1 MTTEDVVQSEQV
13 EETASQEHACEMGAS
28 QVEPLQT
35 APHQVEPQQLET
47 AEAESVAQSALPE
60 QSRDD
65 DHTSEKLEAQVSDT
79 VMASQSADEQSTQ
92 PQSAEAASEGQQG
105 PQLTQDQKVGL
116 LEALLLASGDPL
128 PISRVEEL
136 LLCTKADVLVL
147 AESLKK
153 SYETDTRGL
162 ELVNVSSKLQL
173 RTKAVYAEYVRNLI
187 AVKPRKLSQAALE
200 TLAVIAYQQP
210 VVKSEVDKI
219 RGVDVAPT
227 IKTLLERKLVKIL
240 GYQATVGQPALYG
253 TTEDFLSIFGLTS
266 LAELPS
272 LRDLKALVKE
282 PGEALE
288 VSSEESE
295 EAEDSGEETDSPSP
309 VDAAPAENATPV
321 Q

>member
-1 MTTEDVVQSEQV
+1 MTTDEVVESNQEEQ
-13 EETASQEHACEMGAS
+13 TASQEVVEVEAVQEETVKGDAA
-28 QVEPLQT
+28 QVE
-35 APHQVEPQQLET
+35 E
-47 AEAESVAQSALPE
+47 VAAAS
-60 QSRDD
+60 
-65 DHTSEKLEAQVSDT
+65 TSGEAQQGVSDVT
-79 VMASQSADEQSTQ
+79 ETSTE
-92 PQSAEAASEGQQG
+92 EAASATPVEAQSNPVQGGEAQPEGEHQIK
-105 PQLTQDQKVGL
+105 LTDEQKIGL

-136 LLCTKADVLVL
+136 LLCTKDDVLAL
-147 AESLKK
+147 AESLKQ
-153 SYETDTRGL
+153 SYADDKRGL
-162 ELVNVSSKLQL
+162 ELVNVASKLQL
-173 RTKAVYAEYVRNLI
+173 RTKPLYAEYVRNLI

-240 GYQATVGQPALYG
+240 GYQASVGQPALYG
-253 TTEDFLSIFGLTS
+253 TTEDFLTIFGLTS
-266 LAELPS
+266 LSELPS

-288 VSSEESE
+288 VSESGEASEESDLSDESDATSSSSE
-295 EAEDSGEETDSPSP
+295 EQPT
-309 VDAAPAENATPV
+309 ENAAIV

>member
-1 MTTEDVVQSEQV
+1 MTAEDVVESKREEQTTSEEEV
-13 EETASQEHACEMGAS
+13 REIVVEEPRACEETATE
-28 QVEPLQT
+28 
-35 APHQVEPQQLET
+35 
-47 AEAESVAQSALPE
+47 QSSPE
-60 QSRDD
+60 QFSGDEENVQGD
-65 DHTSEKLEAQVSDT
+65 EPAPSEEVEAQ
-79 VMASQSADEQSTQ
+79 ASERSST
-92 PQSAEAASEGQQG
+92 PESGEGDPEGQQG
-105 PQLTQDQKVGL
+105 PQLTHDQRVGL

-136 LLCTKADVLVL
+136 LGCAKADVLAL
-147 AESLKK
+147 AEALKEI
-153 SYETDTRGL
+153 YAVENRGL
-162 ELVNVSSKLQL
+162 EVVNVASKLQL
-173 RTKAVYAEYVRNLI
+173 RTKAMYAEYVRNLI

-272 LRDLKALVKE
+272 LRDLKALAKE
-282 PGEALE
+282 PGEASQGTKDL
-288 VSSEESE
+288 
-295 EAEDSGEETDSPSP
+295 EAEEDEDAGEDSDSEAP
-309 VDAAPAENATPV
+309 VEASEAEAATPV

>member
-1 MTTEDVVQSEQV
+1 MTTEEVVESNQEEQ
-13 EETASQEHACEMGAS
+13 TASQEAVEIEAVPAEEVVVETPPTDGLEAAVEAS
-28 QVEPLQT
+28 EVSTED
-35 APHQVEPQQLET
+35 APALEVTQAQSGEGQPQGEQQLKLT
-47 AEAESVAQSALPE
+47 AE
-60 QSRDD
+60 
-65 DHTSEKLEAQVSDT
+65 
-79 VMASQSADEQSTQ
+79 
-92 PQSAEAASEGQQG
+92 
-105 PQLTQDQKVGL
+105 QKIGL

-136 LLCTKADVLVL
+136 LGCTKDDVLAL
-147 AESLKK
+147 AESLKQ
-153 SYETDTRGL
+153 SYANETRGL

-173 RTKAVYAEYVRNLI
+173 RTKAVYAEYVRNII

-227 IKTLLERKLVKIL
+227 IKTLMERKLIKIL
-240 GYQATVGQPALYG
+240 GYQASVGQPALYG

-288 VSSEESE
+288 VAENGEASDEEDSSEDA
-295 EAEDSGEETDSPSP
+295 EATPPPSD
-309 VDAAPAENATPV
+309 VQAAENAAPV

>member
-1 MTTEDVVQSEQV
+1 MTTDDVVESNQ
-13 EETASQEHACEMGAS
+13 QE
-28 QVEPLQT
+28 
-35 APHQVEPQQLET
+35 VEPQ
-47 AEAESVAQSALPE
+47 VN
-60 QSRDD
+60 
-65 DHTSEKLEAQVSDT
+65 
-79 VMASQSADEQSTQ
+79 
-92 PQSAEAASEGQQG
+92 
-105 PQLTQDQKVGL
+105 LTEDQKIGL

-128 PISRVEEL
+128 PIGRVEEL
-136 LLCTKADVLVL
+136 LLCSKDDVLAL
-147 AESLKK
+147 AETLKQMYADEK
-153 SYETDTRGL
+153 RGL

-173 RTKAVYAEYVRNLI
+173 RTKALYAEYVRNLI

-240 GYQATVGQPALYG
+240 GYQASVGQPALYG

-288 VSSEESE
+288 VAESVESSEEGDSL
-295 EAEDSGEETDSPSP
+295 EDSDVTPPPSEIE
-309 VDAAPAENATPV
+309 AAENATQV